1 MATDALSLINFFLS
15 ILILAFILGVYS
27 AYRRTYLLWFAM
39 SFSIVPFLFLYS
51 LLWNPAE
58 QFKMGIVVYPIAVI
72 VIEIGMMVAQKN
84 LISSVKSGVGEEYK
98 MLLRDDVAILR
109 SYEQLANFFV
119 RKIAP
124 LIGTGSITE
133 VLDSCIDKYPI
144 LAGSYI
150 GIDERLNAKAIA
162 EILGKTRVEE
172 LSLAFYNLVSGLVEL
187 YSAFVPW
194 EKAINELRDGI
205 GKAMEKNALIFEWI
219 APIVLFRTVLEPVLR
234 KCRSD
239 DIKEIAILA
248 NRSNSGVKINRGG
261 KIDISELYRQYPER
275 GHVDFI
281 IQKFV
286 DMLKKMHPIIQQSM
300 GEEAANSMI
309 TSNFRKMPTEIKE
322 RLYGEGLVE
331 KLPRGILEEEKVTLM
346 GREMLIEELVERRK
360 KLEKAYRE
368 LAEAELGKM
377 KATFLDV
384 VAHELRTPLTSIKTY
399 VELLKKE
406 RLGKLTDLQKEKL
419 DIMSKNV
426 DKLTNLIND
435 MLQIPSIDAK
445 ELELRK
451 EKFPAR
457 EMIDEVV
464 NDCREL
470 SDDKNQ
476 SVSIR
481 VSKTLTVQG
490 DKNLLEKAIKNVIV
504 NAIRYTPNRGEIKIS
519 ARADGEKVH
528 MKISDTGPGIPE
540 DEIERIFD
548 PFYTGDNKNGGMGLG
563 LSIVKNIVES
573 HGGRVW
579 AESKA
584 GKGST
589 FHILLPGGKT

>member
-1 MATDALSLINFFLS
+1 
-15 ILILAFILGVYS
+15 
-27 AYRRTYLLWFAM
+27 
-39 SFSIVPFLFLYS
+39 
-51 LLWNPAE
+51 
-58 QFKMGIVVYPIAVI
+58 
-72 VIEIGMMVAQKN
+72 
-84 LISSVKSGVGEEYK
+84 
-98 MLLRDDVAILR
+98 
-109 SYEQLANFFV
+109 
-119 RKIAP
+119 
-124 LIGTGSITE
+124 
-133 VLDSCIDKYPI
+133 
-144 LAGSYI
+144 
-150 GIDERLNAKAIA
+150 
-162 EILGKTRVEE
+162 
-172 LSLAFYNLVSGLVEL
+172 
-187 YSAFVPW
+187 
-194 EKAINELRDGI
+194 
-205 GKAMEKNALIFEWI
+205 
-219 APIVLFRTVLEPVLR
+219 
-234 KCRSD
+234 
-239 DIKEIAILA
+239 
-248 NRSNSGVKINRGG
+248 
-261 KIDISELYRQYPER
+261 
-275 GHVDFI
+275 
-281 IQKFV
+281 
-286 DMLKKMHPIIQQSM
+286 
-300 GEEAANSMI
+300 
-309 TSNFRKMPTEIKE
+309 
-322 RLYGEGLVE
+322 
-331 KLPRGILEEEKVTLM
+331 
-346 GREMLIEELVERRK
+346 
-360 KLEKAYRE
+360 
-368 LAEAELGKM
+368 
-377 KATFLDV
+377 
-384 VAHELRTPLTSIKTY
+384 
-399 VELLKKE
+399 E

>member
-1 MATDALSLINFFLS
+1 M
-15 ILILAFILGVYS
+15 VYS
-27 AYRRTYLLWFAM
+27 VYRRVYLLWFIL
-39 SFSIVPFLFLYS
+39 SFSIVPFIFVYS
-51 LLWNPAE
+51 LIWSPGSP
-58 QFKMGIVVYPIAVI
+58 FKMGVVVYPISVI
-72 VIEIGMMVAQKN
+72 IIEVSMLIAQKN
-84 LISSVKSGVGEEYK
+84 LIESIKSGEEEEYK
-98 MLLRDDVAILR
+98 MLLRDDIAILR
-109 SYEQLANFFV
+109 AYEHLANFFIGRIV
-119 RKIAP
+119 P
-124 LIGTGSITE
+124 LIGTSSIKELLESRIEKHPVLSGSF
-133 VLDSCIDKYPI
+133 V
-144 LAGSYI
+144 GV
-150 GIDERLNAKAIA
+150 DERLNTRALE
-162 EILGKTRVEE
+162 EIVGKIEVEE
-172 LSLAFYNLVSGLVEL
+172 ISLAFYELISGLLEL
-187 YSAFVPW
+187 YSAFVPAD
-194 EKAINELRDGI
+194 KAIEDLR
-205 GKAMEKNALIFEWI
+205 KATEKVMEKNAMIFDWI
-219 APIVLFRTVLEPVLR
+219 APIVLFKTVLEPVLR
-234 KCRSD
+234 KCRQE
-239 DIKEIAILA
+239 DIMEIAIMV
-248 NRSNSGVKINRGG
+248 NRSKSGIRVNKDG
-261 KIDISELYRQYPER
+261 KIDVGMLYKEYPEKEKT
-275 GHVDFI
+275 DFI
-281 IQKFV
+281 IDKFIYA
-286 DMLKKMHPIIQQSM
+286 LNKMRPIIQQSI
-300 GEEAANSMI
+300 GEENANSMI

-377 KATFLDV
+377 KTTFLDV

-584 GKGST
+584 GNGST